1 MEGHLK
7 GSRLNLVIRA
17 NSVELHDNSATHDS
31 VVKSVKIQKGD
42 VETALKECYIFLNE
56 NKNLRTDINL
66 SIPNE
71 HIKFF
76 IKNLDRKDDED
87 NVKLIAEYFLKN
99 EKNIDV
105 SAILYNIIRTG
116 NLLEISVINREQLLE
131 AITFIE
137 KIGFKVINAV
147 GNFEDHKR
155 SFVFDT
161 KLEFEGKSR
170 FGALAHSKIIPA
182 VIKFANSITSKI
194 VNTNFWINF
203 RTVRGFSIFGIALI
217 ATITLA
223 LAYFDRSFENE
234 TLVNS
239 ELQIEK
245 AVITRKE
252 IKTPLS
258 VVLLSQ
264 KINFPTNQD
273 HTSTELAR
281 VANEYKS
288 TILPAKLAN
297 KSLASKSIH
306 WQSEDLIKADQSE
319 LKINSPNLQI
329 VGRYDTDFFT
339 RSSQD
344 KLLISNYE
352 AKYTNDPSVNFSSNF
367 SLTLDNEAAYSRP
380 DLNLR
385 SPLNE
390 IDIIKL
396 PKVEFDTSK
405 NTPLTNDKK
414 IQKTPPSRLMA
425 IDALE
430 KKKFDRMAAN
440 FQIIFDNKL
449 PARPKIRPNKYPFE
463 IKETPQEYARP
474 RVRPDEIEELA
485 ANSQIFSDS
494 QLGQS
499 IKPKVRPKFR
509 KRIVASD
516 YSEEGDE
523 ASVTGTISNAATKK
537 SIVKLATQKNAINKR
552 KLNVLSIYSR
562 GSEKR
567 AIVLFPTGQTKLV
580 KVGDR
585 LDGGRVAAIGTTEI
599 RYIKGGNNLVLK
611 IPQG

>member
-17 NSVELHDNSATHDS
+17 NSVELYDNGATADS
-31 VVKSVKIQKGD
+31 IVKSVKIQKGN

-56 NKNLRTDINL
+56 NKNLQTDINF

-76 IKNLDRKDDED
+76 IKHIDRKDDED
-87 NVKLIAEYFLKN
+87 NVNLIAKHFLKN
-99 EKNIDV
+99 EKNIEI
-105 SAILYNIIRTG
+105 SKILYNILRTG

-137 KIGFKVINAV
+137 KIGFKVVNAV
-147 GNFEDHKR
+147 GNFDDHKR

-161 KLEFEGKSR
+161 KLEFEGKSK
-170 FGALAHSKIIPA
+170 FGEVAPSEIVLA
-182 VIKFANSITSKI
+182 VIKFTTSITSKI
-194 VNTNFWINF
+194 FSTNFWVNF
-203 RTVRGFSIFGIALI
+203 RAIRGFSLVGIALI

-223 LAYFDRSFENE
+223 LAYFDHFSKNE
-234 TLVNS
+234 TVVSS
-239 ELQIEK
+239 EILIEK
-245 AVITRKE
+245 KKTEKE
-252 IKTPLS
+252 ILKPLN
-258 VVLLSQ
+258 VFLLSQ
-264 KINFPTNQD
+264 KINFLPNQD
-273 HTSTELAR
+273 NSSNELAR
-281 VANEYKS
+281 RPDEHKS
-288 TILPAKLAN
+288 KILLAKLAN
-297 KSLASKSIH
+297 KSLVSKSVPR
-306 WQSEDLIKADQSE
+306 QSEDLIYADQAE
-319 LKINSPNLQI
+319 LKISNPNLKI
-329 VGRYDTDFFT
+329 VGRTGTEFLT

-344 KLLISNYE
+344 KLLISNNE
-352 AKYTNDPSVNFSSNF
+352 ARYKSDPSINFSSNF
-367 SLTLDNEAAYSRP
+367 GLTLDNEATYSRP
-380 DLNLR
+380 NLYLK
-385 SPLNE
+385 SPINE
-390 IDIIKL
+390 IEIKKL
-396 PKVEFDTSK
+396 SKIEFDTSEDASLK
-405 NTPLTNDKK
+405 NSKRLQK
-414 IQKTPPSRLMA
+414 ISASRLIA
-425 IDALE
+425 IGALE
-430 KKKFDRMAAN
+430 KKKFDRMTAN
-440 FQIIFDNKL
+440 FQISFDNKL
-449 PARPKIRPNKYPFE
+449 PARPRIRPNEYPFE
-463 IKETPQEYARP
+463 IKEIPKEYARP
-474 RVRPDEIEELA
+474 RVRPDGIEELA
-485 ANSQIFSDS
+485 AKSQIFSDS

-509 KRIVASD
+509 KRIVVSD

-537 SIVKLATQKNAINKR
+537 SIVKLATQKDAINKR

>member
-7 GSRLNLVIRA
+7 GTRLNLVIRA
-17 NSVELHDNSATHDS
+17 NSVELHNNGATHDS

-42 VETALKECYIFLNE
+42 VGTALKECYIFLNE
-56 NKNLRTDINL
+56 NKNLQTDINL

-76 IKNLDRKDDED
+76 IKHIDSKGEED
-87 NVKLIAEYFLKN
+87 SVNLIAEYFLKN

-105 SAILYNIIRTG
+105 SRILYNIIRTG

-137 KIGFKVINAV
+137 KFGFKVINAV
-147 GNFEDHKR
+147 GNFEDQKR

-161 KLEFEGKSR
+161 KLEFKRKSN
-170 FGALAHSKIIPA
+170 FGEVAHLEIILA
-182 VIKFANSITSKI
+182 VIKFANSITSKMFS
-194 VNTNFWINF
+194 TKFWINF
-203 RTVRGFSIFGIALI
+203 RTVRGFSIFGITLI

-223 LAYFDRSFENE
+223 LAYFDHSFKNE

-239 ELQIEK
+239 EIQIEN
-245 AVITRKE
+245 AVINRKE
-252 IKTPLS
+252 IKTPLN
-258 VVLLSQ
+258 VFLLSQ
-264 KINFPTNQD
+264 KIRFPTNQD
-273 HTSTELAR
+273 HTSAELAR
-281 VANEYKS
+281 RSDQYKS
-288 TILPAKLAN
+288 TILPARLAN
-297 KSLASKSIH
+297 RWLASKSIH

-329 VGRYDTDFFT
+329 IGRSNKGFLT
-339 RSSQD
+339 RSSQN
-344 KLLISNYE
+344 KLLLSKYE
-352 AKYTNDPSVNFSSNF
+352 AKYTNDPSINFSSN
-367 SLTLDNEAAYSRP
+367 SNLTLENEIAYSTP

-390 IDIIKL
+390 IEIKKL
-396 PKVEFDTSK
+396 SKVDFEASKDTFLK
-405 NTPLTNDKK
+405 NDKK
-414 IQKTPPSRLMA
+414 LQKTPPNRLMA
-425 IDALE
+425 IDELE
-430 KKKFDRMAAN
+430 NKKFDRMAAN

-509 KRIVASD
+509 KRIVASG

-567 AIVLFPTGQTKLV
+567 AIVLFPTGKTKLV

>member
-105 SAILYNIIRTG
+105 STILYNIIRTG

-297 KSLASKSIH
+297 KSLASKLIH

-352 AKYTNDPSVNFSSNF
+352 ARYTNDPSVNFSSNF

>member
-42 VETALKECYIFLNE
+42 VETALKECYISLNE

-105 SAILYNIIRTG
+105 STILYNIIRTG

-234 TLVNS
+234 ILVNS

-297 KSLASKSIH
+297 KSLASKLIH

-344 KLLISNYE
+344 KLLISNYG

>member
-105 SAILYNIIRTG
+105 STILYNIIRTG

-297 KSLASKSIH
+297 KSLASKLIH

-352 AKYTNDPSVNFSSNF
+352 AKYTNDPSVNFSSDF

-405 NTPLTNDKK
+405 NTSLTNDKK

>member
-105 SAILYNIIRTG
+105 STILYNIIRTG

-182 VIKFANSITSKI
+182 GIKFANSITSKI

-281 VANEYKS
+281 VANQYKP

-297 KSLASKSIH
+297 KLLASKSIL

-352 AKYTNDPSVNFSSNF
+352 ARYTNDPLVNFSSNF

-414 IQKTPPSRLMA
+414 IQKTPPSKLMA

>member
-297 KSLASKSIH
+297 KSLASKLIH

-352 AKYTNDPSVNFSSNF
+352 ARYTNDPSVNFSSNF

>member
-1 MEGHLK
+1 MK

-31 VVKSVKIQKGD
+31 VIKSVKIQKGD

-170 FGALAHSKIIPA
+170 FGALAHSKIILA
-182 VIKFANSITSKI
+182 GIKFANSITSKI
-194 VNTNFWINF
+194 FNTNFWINF
-203 RTVRGFSIFGIALI
+203 RTIRGFSIYGIALI

-252 IKTPLS
+252 IKTPLN
-258 VVLLSQ
+258 VVLSSQ
-264 KINFPTNQD
+264 KLNFSTNQD

-281 VANEYKS
+281 IANEYKS

-352 AKYTNDPSVNFSSNF
+352 ARYTNDPLVNFSSNF

-405 NTPLTNDKK
+405 NTSLTNDKK

>member
-1 MEGHLK
+1 MT

-17 NSVELHDNSATHDS
+17 NSVELHNNSTTQDS
-31 VVKSVKIQKGD
+31 VVKSAKIQKGD
-42 VETALKECYIFLNE
+42 VEKALKECYIFLNE
-56 NKNLRTDINL
+56 NKNLQTDINL
-66 SIPNE
+66 SIPSE

-87 NVKLIAEYFLKN
+87 NVSLIAEYFLKD

-105 SAILYNIIRTG
+105 STILYNIIRTG
-116 NLLEISVINREQLLE
+116 NLLEISVINRELLLE

-137 KIGFKVINAV
+137 NIGFKVVNAV
-147 GNFEDHKR
+147 GNFDDHKR
-155 SFVFDT
+155 YFVFDT

-170 FGALAHSKIIPA
+170 FEALAHSKIIPA
-182 VIKFANSITSKI
+182 IIKFPNLITSKI
-194 VNTNFWINF
+194 FNTNFWINF
-203 RTVRGFSIFGIALI
+203 RNIRGFSIFGIALI
-217 ATITLA
+217 ATIALA
-223 LAYFDRSFENE
+223 LTYFDTSLKKYN
-234 TLVNS
+234 LVNL
-239 ELQIEK
+239 EIQTEK

-252 IKTPLS
+252 IKTPLNIL
-258 VVLLSQ
+258 LLSQ
-264 KINFPTNQD
+264 KINSPTNQD
-273 HTSTELAR
+273 QTSTELAKR
-281 VANEYKS
+281 SDEYRS
-288 TILPAKLAN
+288 TSLPAKLAN

-319 LKINSPNLQI
+319 LKINSPNLKI
-329 VGRYDTDFFT
+329 VDRYDTDFFT
-339 RSSQD
+339 KSSQD

-352 AKYTNDPSVNFSSNF
+352 ARYTNDPAVNFSSNF

-380 DLNLR
+380 GLNLR
-385 SPLNE
+385 SPLHE
-390 IDIIKL
+390 REMIKL
-396 PKVEFDTSK
+396 SKVEFDPSK
-405 NTPLTNDKK
+405 DASLTTYKK
-414 IQKTPPSRLMA
+414 IQKTLPSRLIA

-440 FQIIFDNKL
+440 FQINFDRKL
-449 PARPKIRPNKYPFE
+449 PARPRIRPNKYPFE

-474 RVRPDEIEELA
+474 RVRPDEIEEFA
-485 ANSQIFSDS
+485 ANSEIFSDS

-523 ASVTGTISNAATKK
+523 ASVMGTISNAATKK